1 MILEIEK
8 ANFSIIR
15 KLLDETMDNI
25 EVKAI
30 IEGINP
36 GWVFVDSQKSPR
48 TAMVWAKGIQGF
60 YFVGDTNNPDFN
72 NCINDFI
79 DNQIK
84 PKAAQ
89 QGLNR
94 FEFSGE
100 TKNWSSVLEEIFI
113 NRKLEKSQ
121 QYIYKLKK
129 DSWQDYQK
137 RKLGDGF
144 ELRKINQEIFYDK
157 QIKNIN
163 FLSLEIQRWWN
174 STEEYLNKAFGY
186 CIIYDNKIVSYCI
199 CNFLH
204 GDIYTIG
211 IETLEEFRR
220 NGLSQVA
227 TEAFVENCLDNQ
239 LIPHWEC
246 MESNLPSRALAEKL
260 RFNRD
265 SIYTLYSFPLTM
277 PV

>member
-1 MILEIEK
+1 MIFEIEK

-15 KLLDETMDNI
+15 NLLDETMDNI
-25 EVKAI
+25 EIKAV

-36 GWVFVDSQKSPR
+36 GWVFVDSQKSPQ

-60 YFVGDTNNPDFN
+60 YFVGDPNNPDFN

-79 DNQIK
+79 DNEIE
-84 PKAAQ
+84 PKAVK

-100 TKNWSSVLEEIFI
+100 TENWCSVLEEIFI
-113 NRKLEKSQ
+113 NKKLEKSQ

-137 RKLGDGF
+137 RKLKDGF

-157 QIKNIN
+157 KIKNIN

-174 STEEYLNKAFGY
+174 STEEYLNKTFGY
-186 CIIYDNKIVSYCI
+186 CIMFDNKIVSYCI
-199 CNFLH
+199 CNFSH
-204 GDIYTIG
+204 GDICTIG
-211 IETLEEFRR
+211 IETLDEFRR

-260 RFNRD
+260 KFNRD
-265 SIYTLYSFPLTM
+265 SIYTLNSFPFTM